1 MLDRRL
7 RVLCVASG
15 SSGGTLP
22 RTGHLFGL
30 QSELVSSLL
39 STSDCDWTGENDN
52 NNIDRLFIMPQLQ
65 MKNVLKAQKK
75 SRYMKIFLKPK
86 TFDVRCNQK
95 RKM

>member
-15 SSGGTLP
+15 SSDGTLP

-39 STSDCDWTGENDN
+39 LMSDCDWTGENDN
-52 NNIDRLFIMPQLQ
+52 NYIDYLYYIAPTPNEKCAQGTKEKQIYENI
-65 MKNVLKAQKK
+65 LKTQN
-75 SRYMKIFLKPK
+75 L
-86 TFDVRCNQK
+86 
-95 RKM
+95 